1 MEDGGLR
8 RDAVFAI
15 FDLQS
20 STLDLPAQS
29 HGLGEGAVGSHVPN
43 GKTSPTGPRQLF
55 LHLKA
60 LASKLD
66 GFDSLNDFAVRVCPV
81 APNQFV
87 ETYRESPFN
96 LRLNQHFIFRRKL
109 FHSS

>member
-15 FDLQS
+15 FDLRS
-20 STLDLPAQS
+20 SILDLPAQS

-60 LASKLD
+60 LASKLA
-66 GFDSLNDFAVRVCPV
+66 GFDSLDDLAVCGYTV

-87 ETYRESPFN
+87 EAYRESPLH
-96 LRLNQHFIFRRKL
+96 LRLN
-109 FHSS
+109 